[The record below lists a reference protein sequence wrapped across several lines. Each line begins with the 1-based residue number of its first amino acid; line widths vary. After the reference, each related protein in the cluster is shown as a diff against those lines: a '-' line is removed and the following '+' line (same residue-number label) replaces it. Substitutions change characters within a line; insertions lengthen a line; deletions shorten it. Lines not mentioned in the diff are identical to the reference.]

1 VSIDFF
7 KSLNV
12 VVLNKS
18 TELGEGSP
26 FLVVSSSSGGTA
38 VLAATATTAT
48 ATTATTTITET
59 SSLSATSFAFHLSI

>member
-38 VLAATATTAT
+38 VLA
-48 ATTATTTITET
+48 TTATT
-59 SSLSATSFAFHLSI
+59 LATTNDQYLVVSDNLYYDGF